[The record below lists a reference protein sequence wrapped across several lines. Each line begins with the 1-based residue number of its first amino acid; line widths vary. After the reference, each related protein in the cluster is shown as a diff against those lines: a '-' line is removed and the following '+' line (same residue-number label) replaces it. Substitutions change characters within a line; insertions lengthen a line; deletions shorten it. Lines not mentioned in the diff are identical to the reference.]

1 MDKKKVDDLREAMT
15 EDISRGRRPV
25 HSESK
30 RTKKART
37 DQMRM
42 LLTLATEQEF
52 VTAMRAAR
60 LAALFGGAE
69 DLARV
74 PSLDTARSNARDR
87 ASRSAGGS
95 SARCWW
101 RRSASFSAA

>member
-52 VTAMRAAR
+52 VTAMRAAGLEPGSPR
-60 LAALFGGAE
+60 FLEALKIWRGF
-69 DLARV
+69 
-74 PSLDTARSNARDR
+74 R
-87 ASRSAGGS
+87 A
-95 SARCWW
+95 
-101 RRSASFSAA
+101 